1 VFWCGDS
8 HRDTFI
14 ASRLLQNLRAFRRP
28 REQFSYLMPPR
39 NSRPADVQPVTKGG
53 KRARTRASLIEAAA
67 EVIGEKGLDRT
78 SLEDIALRAGM
89 SRGAIYGN
97 FRNKEE
103 LFLAVAASKWK
114 PIIPP
119 PSPPGTSFRK
129 RMRILG
135 EAVAT
140 AAVERRSQ
148 AAGAV
153 SFVLYAL
160 THEELRLLVGRTN
173 EQIYAM
179 AAARMRESIPERQL
193 PMPVEHLV
201 RVIHAMTEGLISLH
215 ALTPQLV
222 TREVIVAAFE
232 ALA

>member
-1 VFWCGDS
+1 MAPIKRSPVVS
-8 HRDTFI
+8 
-14 ASRLLQNLRAFRRP
+14 
-28 REQFSYLMPPR
+28 E
-39 NSRPADVQPVTKGG
+39 QPVKGG
-53 KRARTRASLIEAAA
+53 KRERTRASLIDAAA
-67 EVIGEKGLDRT
+67 AVIGEKGLDRT
-78 SLEDIALRAGM
+78 ALEDIAERAGM

-97 FRNKEE
+97 FKNKEE
-103 LFLAVAASKWK
+103 LFLAVAASRWK

-135 EAVAT
+135 EAVA
-140 AAVERRSQ
+140 AAAIERRTQ
-148 AAGAV
+148 AAGAI

-160 THEELRLLVGRTN
+160 THEDLRLLLGRTN

-193 PMPVEHLV
+193 PMPAEQLV
-201 RVIHAMTEGLISLH
+201 RVIHAMTEGLITMH
-215 ALTPQLV
+215 ALTPHLV
-222 TREVIVAAFE
+222 TREVITAAFE

>member
-1 VFWCGDS
+1 VRKRG
-8 HRDTFI
+8 
-14 ASRLLQNLRAFRRP
+14 ASRNRSVAANAP
-28 REQFSYLMPPR
+28 
-39 NSRPADVQPVTKGG
+39 TTGG
-53 KRARTRASLIEAAA
+53 KRERTRASLIEAAA

-78 SLEDIALRAGM
+78 ALEDIATRAGM

-103 LFLAVAASKWK
+103 LFLAVAASRWK

-119 PSPPGTSFRK
+119 SSPPGTSFRK

-140 AAVERRSQ
+140 AAVDRRTQ
-148 AAGAV
+148 AAGAI

-160 THEELRLLVGRTN
+160 THEELRLLVGRAN
-173 EQIYAM
+173 EDVYAM
-179 AAARMRESIPERQL
+179 AAARMRDAIPERQL
-193 PMPVEHLV
+193 PMPAEQLV
-201 RVIHAMTEGLISLH
+201 RVIHAMTEGLITLH
-215 ALTPQLV
+215 ALTPHLV
-222 TREVIVAAFE
+222 TREIIVRAFE